1 MLVAGSSMRI
11 SRLKLLSLT
20 MRKFFSLFV
29 LLAVFACQ
37 QDEADKPKVETRGVG
52 AVSLNK
58 AVLQA
63 ELLEVGPIKP
73 VQYGFLWSTSN
84 GVNAISAQ
92 GKIVVGEASEGE
104 LPYSYEIANLSPG
117 TDYFVRPFAATNG
130 YANIYYGDEIT
141 FTTSLPADY
150 VRSLAA
156 SEVTSNTAKL
166 NGELIDLNELA
177 SAQYGFVWALT
188 PFNSILQGNVVLTGT
203 TSSPLTYQSTLTS
216 LQAQTTYYY
225 RAFVSNEEATVV
237 VYGDL
242 LSFTTAN

>member
-1 MLVAGSSMRI
+1 MG
-11 SRLKLLSLT
+11 
-20 MRKFFSLFV
+20 KFFALFV
-29 LLAVFACQ
+29 LLVVFACQ

-52 AVSLNK
+52 ALGLNR

-92 GKIVVGEASEGE
+92 GKIVVGETSEGE
-104 LPYSYEIANLSPG
+104 LPYSYEITNLSPG
-117 TDYFVRPFAATNG
+117 TDYFVRAFAATNG
-130 YANIYYGDEIT
+130 FSNIYYGDELT
-141 FTTSLPADY
+141 FTTSLPTDY

-156 SEVTSNTAKL
+156 SEVTSTTARL
-166 NGELIDLNELA
+166 NGELIDLNELT
-177 SAQYGFVWALT
+177 SVQYGFVWSLT
-188 PFNSILQGNVVLTGT
+188 PFNSILQGNVLLTGT
-203 TSSPLTYQSTLTS
+203 TSSPLTYQTTLTS

-225 RAFVSNEEATVV
+225 RSFVSNEEATVM